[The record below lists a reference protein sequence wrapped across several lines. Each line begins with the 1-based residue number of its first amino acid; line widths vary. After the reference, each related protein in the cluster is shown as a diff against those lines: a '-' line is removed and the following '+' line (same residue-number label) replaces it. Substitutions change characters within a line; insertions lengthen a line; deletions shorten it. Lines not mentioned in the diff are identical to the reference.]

1 MNSLIDHW
9 EDLFQPEYQ
18 VLVTS
23 KTFAHLC
30 PLVWV
35 EQSPDHKGAPVFR
48 EVLFSSVTPEVE
60 TEVFRVVQTIPE
72 FEHSRRRILVGHPD
86 WMVLVVPGPQ
96 GYPYR
101 LLGGV
106 INTRVLDQDS
116 TIPPLLKNFLLSPDV
131 QDHEV
136 LIWLLLQVQRFRQ
149 EKLEE
154 AKTHIEHLVNER
166 AALKESHAE
175 AVARAIAEREER
187 IREQEEYY
195 RQIRAVMMKAAD
207 GIVTVDAAGFIRSI
221 NEAAEQIFGFSSEEL
236 IGHPIQKL
244 LPNRDAVSKD
254 LAFPEEMLG
263 RARNLAQAILQIRGQ
278 KKDGTPVD
286 LELSISR
293 VSLGREPLYTF
304 ILRDV
309 TVRKRLEEQERQIH
323 LLKQTILNAAAD
335 GIVGVD
341 QAGRVTFVNPAAAAM
356 LGFSPEEIVGQVFH
370 EVVHHSYPDGRPYP
384 AEKCPLTQL
393 PDGTSGFEKL
403 TEEIFW
409 RKDKTSFPV
418 ECAKRP
424 IHEGERVTG
433 VVITF
438 RDISLRRMLEAKL
451 RQAQKLES
459 IGQLAAGIAHEINT
473 PTQYIG
479 DNISFVREA
488 FAELSPLLGLC
499 SQLRAKLTADE
510 KIDDHLMDE
519 FLATLRRTDVD
530 YIHDEIPQAL
540 AEAMEGVNSVAKIVQ
555 SMREFSHPGAEAKQ
569 SVDFNRCVE
578 NTVTVSKNEWKYVA
592 EMQLDL
598 DHNLPPV
605 SCFPNEINQLLLN
618 LIVNAAHAIEEKIG
632 RRPKIRGLITI
643 STRQVGEWVELRVR
657 DTGTGIPEAIRSRIF
672 DPFFTTKPVGKGTGQ
687 GLAIAHSIVVEKH
700 HGTIDFETTPGEGT
714 TFVVRIPVK
723 QSLQESIEDELQAM
737 VKTQ

>member
-1 MNSLIDHW
+1 MDSLIDHW

-35 EQSPDHKGAPVFR
+35 ELSPHRMGAPAFR
-48 EVLFSSVTPEVE
+48 EVLFSSASPEVE
-60 TEVFRVVQTIPE
+60 TEFFRVFQTIPE
-72 FEHSRRRILVGHPD
+72 LGHSRRCISVGHPD
-86 WMVLVVPGPQ
+86 WMVVVVPGPQ

-106 INTRVLDQDS
+106 INTGVLDQDS
-116 TIPPLLKNFLLSPDV
+116 TIPSDLKSFLLSPDV
-131 QDHEV
+131 RDHEV

-154 AKTHIEHLVNER
+154 ARTHIEHLVNER

-221 NEAAEQIFGFSSEEL
+221 NEAGEQIFGFSSEEV
-236 IGHPIQKL
+236 IGYPAQKL
-244 LPNRDAVSKD
+244 LPDAAVNEH
-254 LAFPEEMLG
+254 LVFPEEMLAT
-263 RARNLAQAILQIRGQ
+263 ARNLGQSILQIRGR
-278 KKDGTPVD
+278 KKDGAPVD

-335 GIVGVD
+335 GIVGID
-341 QAGRVTFVNPAAAAM
+341 QAGRVTFINPAAAAM
-356 LGFSPEEIVGQVFH
+356 LGFSPEEIVGQVFR
-370 EVVHHSYPDGRPYP
+370 EVVRHSYPDGRPYP
-384 AEKCPLTQL
+384 VEDCPLNQL
-393 PDGTSGFEKL
+393 IHGKSGFQKL

-418 ECAKRP
+418 ECTTRP
-424 IHEGERVTG
+424 IYEGDRITG
-433 VVITF
+433 TVITF

-488 FAELSPLLGLC
+488 FAELSPLLRLC
-499 SQLRAKLTADE
+499 SQMRAKLTAGE
-510 KIDDHLMDE
+510 QVDDHLMDE
-519 FLATLRRTDVD
+519 FLATLRATDVD
-530 YIHDEIPQAL
+530 YVHDEIPQAL
-540 AEAMEGVNSVAKIVQ
+540 AEATEGVSSVAKIVQ

-569 SVDFNRCVE
+569 SVDFNRCVK

-632 RRPKIRGLITI
+632 HRPKIRGLITI

-714 TFVVRIPVK
+714 TFIVRIPLK
-723 QSLQESIEDELQAM
+723 QSPQESIEDEPQAI
-737 VKTQ
+737 VETP